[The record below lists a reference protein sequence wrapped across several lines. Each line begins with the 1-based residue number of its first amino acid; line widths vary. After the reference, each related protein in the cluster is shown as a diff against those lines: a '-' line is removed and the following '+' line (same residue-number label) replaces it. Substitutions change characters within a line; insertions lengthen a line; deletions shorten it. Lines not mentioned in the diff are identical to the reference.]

1 MQISIYYHSEES
13 KIELMQNLA
22 AILRQEK
29 FTELTL
35 NEKICFIPRKFDEI
49 EN

>member
-1 MQISIYYHSEES
+1 MHTSIYYHSEES

-22 AILRQEK
+22 AILGQEN
-29 FTELTL
+29 FTNLTL
-35 NEKICFIPRKFDEI
+35 NEKICFIPGAFNEI